1 MRREDAE
8 VHNVRKRILKHLRP
22 IDISN
27 SCIAYKDD
35 CHYDKPPS
43 IAYVRSLEE
52 EIQELK
58 VQLRQAK
65 TQVWLS
71 RVGDQIPPCGT
82 EILIKC
88 SPGRMKRES
97 CHPRPLQVKRQDL
110 KGLLTISPTE
120 IEPSKWNQT

>member
-1 MRREDAE
+1 MILNYAANLRSPNAM
-8 VHNVRKRILKHLRP
+8 VRHRSAQRKDEHSEALRP

-71 RVGDQIPPCGT
+71 RVGDQVPPWWHG
-82 EILIKC
+82 EID
-88 SPGRMKRES
+88 
-97 CHPRPLQVKRQDL
+97 QV
-110 KGLLTISPTE
+110 
-120 IEPSKWNQT
+120 

>member
-1 MRREDAE
+1 MRREDTE
-8 VHNVRKRILKHLRP
+8 VHDVSHGILKHLRP
-22 IDISN
+22 IDVSN

-65 TQVWLS
+65 AQVWLS
-71 RVGDQIPPCGT
+71 RVCDQIPPSGT
-82 EILIKC
+82 KKLIKS
-88 SPGRMKRES
+88 SPGRMTRES
-97 CHPRPLQVKRQDL
+97 CHQRHLQVKRQDL
-110 KGLLTISPTE
+110 KDLLTIWPTG